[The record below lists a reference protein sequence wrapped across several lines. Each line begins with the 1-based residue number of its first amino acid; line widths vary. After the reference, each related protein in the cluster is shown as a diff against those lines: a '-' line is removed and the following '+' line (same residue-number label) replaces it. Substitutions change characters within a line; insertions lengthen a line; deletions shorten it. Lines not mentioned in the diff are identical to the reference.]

1 MSQSFIVLMSGERE
15 ALRSHALR
23 VLLLGH
29 SAQDALAGAA
39 AFEIL
44 DDALRGGMAVANDA
58 HIFGP
63 ALAQYAC

>member
-1 MSQSFIVLMSGERE
+1 MLGERE

-23 VLLLGH
+23 VLLLGY
-29 SAQDALAGAA
+29 SARDVLAGAA

-44 DDALRGGMAVANDA
+44 DDALRGGMTIANDA

-63 ALAQYAC
+63 ALAQCAR